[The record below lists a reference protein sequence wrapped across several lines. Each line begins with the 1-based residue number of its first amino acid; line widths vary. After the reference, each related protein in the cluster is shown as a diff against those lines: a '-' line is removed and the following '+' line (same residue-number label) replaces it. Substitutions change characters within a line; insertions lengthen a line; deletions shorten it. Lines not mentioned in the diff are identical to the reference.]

1 MAEEN
6 PKGLD
11 IENLLDL
18 GPKAT
23 AKAYQDILKKIQ
35 AGEILTPPEVKSFE
49 LLEKKLNAYCLSS
62 EKVTV

>member
-6 PKGLD
+6 LKGLD

-23 AKAYQDILKKIQ
+23 AKAYQDILLKIQ
-35 AGEILTPPEVKSFE
+35 AGEILTPAEVKSFE
-49 LLEKKLNAYCLSS
+49 LLEKN
-62 EKVTV
+62 